1 MNMIKNQLNKY
12 RYFLKSVATYSVLY
26 PSANFVQQKYFRKTG
41 EVDLAETKRFW
52 IYGTFASAPLVY
64 GWQSILNAYFPLVT
78 RPYVI
83 LKVCLD
89 QFVFAPVV
97 IFLFY
102 VGINALESKSAAE
115 IKEELI
121 EKYRMTYMSGMFYW
135 SFVQAFNFRFVEF
148 RYRTIYTSVM
158 SFFWTI
164 GLSYMK
170 SLSLKV
176 QPT

>member
-1 MNMIKNQLNKY
+1 MDFDKIININHYIHTDFHVTQVFNIKPGFSPQMNMIKNQLNKY

-89 QFVFAPVV
+89 QFKV
-97 IFLFY
+97 
-102 VGINALESKSAAE
+102 KSAAE

-148 RYRTIYTSVM
+148 RYRTIYTSV
-158 SFFWTI
+158 
-164 GLSYMK
+164 
-170 SLSLKV
+170 